1 MTGTI
6 ALSSAMEDYLEVML
20 ELAEREGIIRVT
32 DIAAALNIAKAS
44 VTQAVTNLKDLG
56 MVTQE
61 RYGPVQLTSTG
72 QECAVKVRQRHRL
85 LRKFLIEV
93 LGVNPRIAEKDACLM
108 EHVVSPQTMERLAI
122 CCCES

>member
-61 RYGPVQLTSTG
+61 RYAPVQFNVDRTG
-72 QECAVKVRQRHRL
+72 VCGEGATAAPLAAQ
-85 LRKFLIEV
+85 
-93 LGVNPRIAEKDACLM
+93 
-108 EHVVSPQTMERLAI
+108 VSY
-122 CCCES
+122 